1 MEEMSSITVEEL
13 LRFISDNKIPMD
25 TRIKICD
32 LNEGIVRYTIGN
44 ESLAYKTSP
53 YIQLII
59 YGE

>member
-1 MEEMSSITVEEL
+1 MKELSSITVEEL
-13 LRFISDNKIPMD
+13 LSYIQDNKIPMD

-53 YIQLII
+53 YRQLII

>member
-13 LRFISDNKIPMD
+13 LSYIQDNKIPMD

-32 LNEGIVRYTIGN
+32 LNEGIARYTIGN
-44 ESLAYKTSP
+44 ESLSYKTSP
-53 YIQLII
+53 YRQLII

>member
-13 LRFISDNKIPMD
+13 LSYIQDNKIPMD

-32 LNEGIVRYTIGN
+32 LNEGIARYTIGN
-44 ESLAYKTSP
+44 ESLSYKTAP
-53 YIQLII
+53 YRQLII